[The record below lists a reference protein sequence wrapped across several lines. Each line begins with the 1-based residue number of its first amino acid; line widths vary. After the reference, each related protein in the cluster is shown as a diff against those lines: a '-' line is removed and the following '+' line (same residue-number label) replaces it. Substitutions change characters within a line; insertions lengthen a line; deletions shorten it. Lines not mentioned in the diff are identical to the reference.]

1 MFKKTLI
8 AASLAMTAT
17 YSFAAPAPVPATAPT
32 ADEAPQVVVF
42 KNVNVFNGTEN
53 KLYDNHS
60 VVVTG
65 NKITA
70 ITKGNAD
77 IPTDAEVIDGEGR
90 TLMPALIDAHMHLTL
105 PKGLLGTNDMRWSE
119 IAIHGQEFAEM
130 YLDMGFGTIRDVGGA
145 DGAWTDMERDGRLK
159 EVPRIYA
166 SGAPVAPIGS
176 HADVGLQSRRL
187 TDSPQNLELLNIMS
201 NAKRC

>member
-32 ADEAPQVVVF
+32 AVEAPQVVVF

-77 IPTDAEVIDGEGR
+77 IPTDAEVID
-90 TLMPALIDAHMHLTL
+90 A
-105 PKGLLGTNDMRWSE
+105 K
-119 IAIHGQEFAEM
+119 AE
-130 YLDMGFGTIRDVGGA
+130 R
-145 DGAWTDMERDGRLK
+145 
-159 EVPRIYA
+159 
-166 SGAPVAPIGS
+166 
-176 HADVGLQSRRL
+176 
-187 TDSPQNLELLNIMS
+187 
-201 NAKRC
+201 